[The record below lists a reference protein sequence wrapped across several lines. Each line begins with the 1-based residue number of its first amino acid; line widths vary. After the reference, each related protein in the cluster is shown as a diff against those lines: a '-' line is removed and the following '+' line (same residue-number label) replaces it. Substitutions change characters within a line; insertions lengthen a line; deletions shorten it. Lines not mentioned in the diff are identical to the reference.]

1 MNSLLPPGSTP
12 LERRLAQTCS
22 GISDLQVPL
31 RDLWNPATCPVSFL
45 PYLARRSLW
54 IAGTRAGQKAS
65 NAGGEGCFYI
75 HQHKGTTSAVRRV
88 VEPFGFLIRIIEWW
102 QTGETPGTF
111 RPISACRTGA
121 SLKIPIWNLSD

>member
-54 IAGTRAGQKAS
+54 IAGTRAGLKAS
-65 NAGGEGCFYI
+65 N
-75 HQHKGTTSAVRRV
+75 VR
-88 VEPFGFLIRIIEWW
+88 W
-102 QTGETPGTF
+102 
-111 RPISACRTGA
+111 
-121 SLKIPIWNLSD
+121 